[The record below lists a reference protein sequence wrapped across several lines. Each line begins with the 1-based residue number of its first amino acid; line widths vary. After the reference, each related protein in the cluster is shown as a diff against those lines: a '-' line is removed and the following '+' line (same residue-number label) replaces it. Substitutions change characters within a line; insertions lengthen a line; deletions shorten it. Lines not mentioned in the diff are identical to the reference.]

1 MLKLKYIQ
9 ISFYIYTY
17 IYKGREKKRDPE
29 ISRQDGIFFIHN
41 QLLKQAFFFQ
51 NRNTFI
57 ILSDYKSNNCS
68 LF

>member
-41 QLLKQAFFFQ
+41 QLLKQAFFF
-51 NRNTFI
+51 
-57 ILSDYKSNNCS
+57 SK
-68 LF
+68 